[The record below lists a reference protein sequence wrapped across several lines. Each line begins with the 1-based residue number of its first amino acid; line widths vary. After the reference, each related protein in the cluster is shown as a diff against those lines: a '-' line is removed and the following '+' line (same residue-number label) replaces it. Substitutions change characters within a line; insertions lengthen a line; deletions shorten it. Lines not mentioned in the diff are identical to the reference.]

1 MPVRSHPLRFK
12 NDPIKNGSQPN
23 HNCSGVTDTYKK
35 MNCLFDHLK
44 KITDKNSEEYKTTL
58 RQYKDTLRQYED
70 LYYRLEKCDNTQNV
84 ESYIDCLN
92 EQLDKIQKNNPY
104 NFKKSIRYNELLK
117 KLEEQYEKQ
126 QQKNAEMFKK
136 QQDKQNQKTE
146 GYGLESCDEFESIS
160 DKIACIER
168 NMDKI
173 KYDAYG
179 KQRDHYLTDPEY
191 ASLSSELQEAQEAQ
205 EAEDKTRQSE
215 NSSLNPDDLRK
226 LAETRGWGKYGGK
239 KRRKSSKLKKSKRAT
254 RKR

>member
-1 MPVRSHPLRFK
+1 MPVRSQPLRFK
-12 NDPIKNGSQPN
+12 NAPIKNGSQPN
-23 HNCSGVTDTYKK
+23 HNCNGVTETYKK

-58 RQYKDTLRQYED
+58 RQYED
-70 LYYRLEKCDNTQNV
+70 LYYNLEKCDDTQDV
-84 ESYIDCLN
+84 KSYIDCLN
-92 EQLDKIQKNNPY
+92 EQLDKIQKNNPS
-104 NFKKSIRYNELLK
+104 NFEKSIRYNELLK
-117 KLEEQYEKQ
+117 KLKEQYEKQ
-126 QQKNAEMFKK
+126 QQKNAETFKK
-136 QQDKQNQKTE
+136 QQYKQNQKTE
-146 GYGLESCDEFESIS
+146 GYGLESCDNFQFLS

-168 NMDKI
+168 NMYKI

-191 ASLSSELQEAQEAQ
+191 ASLSSELRIAQEAQ

-226 LAETRGWGKYGGK
+226 LAKNQGWGKYGGK